1 MPGGRH
7 TMGGPPTL
15 ACAAH
20 QCASSLPW
28 IRTSDYASS
37 PPSCL
42 LGTRGKAPAAQPA
55 PSSALSRAGRA
66 QAGTP
71 PCPAYNIRVLIPCYT
86 ESLDIVA
93 TVVLAA
99 ADALL
104 PGKCRRTVYLLDD
117 GKDRAKAAWVAAQ
130 ARRPVRCILLVAR

>member
-1 MPGGRH
+1 MSECVSGLH
-7 TMGGPPTL
+7 
-15 ACAAH
+15 
-20 QCASSLPW
+20 
-28 IRTSDYASS
+28 I
-37 PPSCL
+37 CL
-42 LGTRGKAPAAQPA
+42 LGTQPKTSATRPGGERRPVPRGV
-55 PSSALSRAGRA
+55 G

-117 GKDRAKAAWVAAQ
+117 GKDRAKAAWVATQ
-130 ARRPVRCILLVAR
+130 ARRPNQKRARFCALA